1 MLANIFKRLNLSLF
15 LIIFFLLSA
24 CTTGHCPP
32 KGSKAT
38 STKSKVWVYKYD
50 QSKQC
55 QRTEGISLELMTK
68 ELADHKIYVHE
79 SKKEYDGLMR
89 VQVCGAYTGLA
100 NLFLI
105 NISDIDKAL
114 AQGFQQWDF

>member
-1 MLANIFKRLNLSLF
+1 MLTYTFKTLKLFIF
-15 LIIFFLLSA
+15 LIIIFLLSA

-32 KGSKAT
+32 KGSKT
-38 STKSKVWVYKYD
+38 SSTRSKVWVYKYD

-55 QRTEGISLELMTK
+55 QKTEGVSLDVMAK
-68 ELADHKIYVHE
+68 ELAEHKIYVHE